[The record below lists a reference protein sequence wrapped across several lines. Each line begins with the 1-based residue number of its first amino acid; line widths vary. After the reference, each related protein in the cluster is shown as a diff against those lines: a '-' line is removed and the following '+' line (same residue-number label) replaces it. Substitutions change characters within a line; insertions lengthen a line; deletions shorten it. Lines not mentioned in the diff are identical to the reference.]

1 MDPENGRECMG
12 WIHWLSIGSS
22 ALCFSVRMLLCIGK
36 HSLRNWVRMT
46 ETSLYYK
53 HDSRSDA
60 CSYGAGEV
68 IMVEA
73 RKKERGI
80 K

>member
-1 MDPENGRECMG
+1 
-12 WIHWLSIGSS
+12 
-22 ALCFSVRMLLCIGK
+22 
-36 HSLRNWVRMT
+36 MT